1 MKKTI
6 FAAALAAAVAV
17 SGAAAA
23 ADLPRSPAPYYAPAQ
38 SGLYNWGGAYAGL
51 NLGYEWGK
59 VTNSAVEPSGVAGG
73 GQIGYNWQSGQFVFG
88 VETDVQ
94 FSGADDTFA
103 PFKFSNPWFGTLRG
117 RAGAAFNN
125 VLLYG
130 TLGLAYG
137 SLKGEIPGLDE
148 TRTEVG
154 WAGGHRRRIRL
165 QPQLVGSGR
174 VSLHGSRQPRLFD
187 HRHRQRPA
195 RQHAAPRHQLS
206 FLSGHHGRR
215 GGKTPD
221 LTVRGFSL
229 LEPKFHIDLSRKYS
243 FTTLGTLPS
252 LDHGNNMA
260 FPRHD

>member
-17 SGAAAA
+17 SGTAAA

-154 WAGGHRRRIRL
+154 WAGGIGAEYGFN
-165 QPQLVGSGR
+165 PNWSAR
-174 VSLHGSRQPRLFD
+174 VEYLYM
-187 HRHRQRPA
+187 
-195 RQHAAPRHQLS
+195 
-206 FLSGHHGRR
+206 
-215 GGKTPD
+215 D
-221 LTVRGFSL
+221 LASRGFSITGADNGL
-229 LEPKFHIDLSRKYS
+229 HANMLR
-243 FTTLGTLPS
+243 LGINY
-252 LDHGNNMA
+252 H
-260 FPRHD
+260 F